1 MAIYHFEKFQR
12 LVSVINKEDIYT
24 TICKNIKKF
33 RLQRYNEF
41 KNQNSQNTINNINT
55 TTSNGKM
62 ISHIIKQRHIPYQAP
77 LSYKHVEKSLIPDK
91 STKDIVIRIFDEP
104 IEK

>member
-1 MAIYHFEKFQR
+1 MAIYDFEKLQR

-41 KNQNSQNTINNINT
+41 KNQNSQNTINPFSSENIVPYWIIIIT
-55 TTSNGKM
+55 TIRDLKA
-62 ISHIIKQRHIPYQAP
+62 K
-77 LSYKHVEKSLIPDK
+77 
-91 STKDIVIRIFDEP
+91 VILLKWYHLRRL
-104 IEK
+104 